1 MGLHVTAHA
10 IVRFQQ
16 RVSNVSEDIAR
27 QALSST
33 IIQRAAEFGAHYV
46 RLGTGQ
52 RVVIDQGKVITVLP
66 ANHRPG
72 SMSME
77 RSERFK
83 ARRDDSQGNGCHG
96 IAERCFG
103 AEKATQGK
111 LEGGNGG

>member
-1 MGLHVTAHA
+1 MTLHVTAHA
-10 IVRFQQ
+10 IIRFQQ

-66 ANHRPG
+66 ADHRPG

-83 ARRDDSQGNGCHG
+83 R
-96 IAERCFG
+96 ER
-103 AEKATQGK
+103 
-111 LEGGNGG
+111 EGGYGV

>member
-1 MGLHVTAHA
+1 MIVTHHA

-16 RVSNVSEDIAR
+16 RVANVSHEVAR
-27 QALSST
+27 SILSSPV
-33 IIQRAAEFGAHYV
+33 IQKAAQFGAHYV

-66 ANHRPG
+66 ADHRPG

-83 ARRDDSQGNGCHG
+83 ARRDDSQGNGCQG

-103 AEKATQGK
+103 AEKAPQGK
-111 LEGGNGG
+111 LEGGYGG